1 MAPTQVFRARI
12 EEIVWKVL
20 GLPARVKNVA
30 NASVVHRQD
39 ASSVRLAL
47 TFEIKVKP
55 VKMNDV
61 VFFFLLLVVFWG
73 LLLH

>member
-20 GLPARVKNVA
+20 GLPAHVKNVA
-30 NASVVHRQD
+30 NASVVLRQD

-47 TFEIKVKP
+47 ISGIRVRP